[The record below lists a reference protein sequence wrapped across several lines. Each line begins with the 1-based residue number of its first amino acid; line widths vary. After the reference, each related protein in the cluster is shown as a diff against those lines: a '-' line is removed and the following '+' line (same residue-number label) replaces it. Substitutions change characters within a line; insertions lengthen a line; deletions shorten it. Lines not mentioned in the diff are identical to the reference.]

1 MNKYMQMIFIDTWS
15 MEFRLDMLDGP
26 SSMIMPGEQATV
38 RLTLLSEMPLMDG
51 QNFTMRENK
60 ITVGTGRIIKL
71 YDPIDIPIK
80 TKLHKQVIKIE
91 K

>member
-1 MNKYMQMIFIDTWS
+1 MQMIFIDTWS

-26 SSMIMPGEQATV
+26 TSMIMPGEQATV
-38 RLTLLSEMPLMDG
+38 RLTLPSEMPLMDG
-51 QNFTMRENK
+51 QNFTLRENK

>member
-51 QNFTMRENK
+51 QNFTLRENK